1 MANYTRPEQER
12 PGKWLGWL
20 ICVLLALAL
29 AASLVGGTPGS
40 LPGVALGSLLLLHAE
55 RTAAFFAALLLA
67 LVVLVRAFQGRLPSE
82 LSGRGVK
89 YAEREGTEEIRDTTA
104 TALEGLEVAHREL
117 EARVEVLEEGTPEDD
132 EVHAPQE
139 GEQA

>member
-1 MANYTRPEQER
+1 M
-12 PGKWLGWL
+12 
-20 ICVLLALAL
+20 LALAL